1 MSEPTYD
8 HHTLPPISD
17 IYQMLSIQIGS
28 LIMTAEPVWGDDYL
42 IDELRFGG
50 NPTVADIPAAPIQV
64 PVDQRSL
71 CRRRMSG
78 VRPT

>member
-1 MSEPTYD
+1 
-8 HHTLPPISD
+8 
-17 IYQMLSIQIGS
+17 
-28 LIMTAEPVWGDDYL
+28 MTAEPVWGDDYL